1 MVRLYKTVWGRIIIK
16 FMTLPFVS
24 KIAGRLLDSR
34 LSVVFVKPFI
44 KKGKIDLN
52 DFKIEKWKSFN
63 EFFTRKI
70 KDGTRP
76 VNKNDNVLI
85 SPCDGLLS
93 VYDID
98 RNTVLDIKNSRYTVG
113 TLLQS
118 EKLAENYK
126 GGKCLVF
133 RLTPSHYH
141 RYCYIDNGNKGE
153 NIRIKGVYHTVQPFA
168 VENVPVYK
176 MNTREYTVLETR
188 NFGKVIYM
196 EIGAMMVG
204 RICNY
209 HKQYTFA
216 RGEEKGRF
224 EFGGSTI
231 VLLFKENTIKISSHI
246 LNSIE
251 EYPVKMGQKIGEK
264 FNELNC

>member
-16 FMTLPFVS
+16 FMTLPFIS
-24 KIAGRLLDSR
+24 EIAGRLLDSR
-34 LSVVFVKPFI
+34 LSVVFIKPFI
-44 KKGKIDLN
+44 KLNNIDLS

-63 EFFTRKI
+63 EFFTRRI
-70 KDGTRP
+70 KDRVRP
-76 VNKNDNVLI
+76 INKDKSILI

-93 VYDID
+93 LYDID
-98 RNTVLDIKNSRYTVG
+98 MDTVLDIKGSKYTVA
-113 TLLQS
+113 TLLKN
-118 EKLAENYK
+118 EEIALEYK
-126 GGKCLVF
+126 GGKCFVF

-153 NIRIKGVYHTVQPFA
+153 NIHIKGIYHTVQPFA
-168 VENVPVYK
+168 IENAPVYK
-176 MNTREYTVLETR
+176 MNTREYSILDTE
-188 NFGKVIYM
+188 NFGSVVFM
-196 EIGAMMVG
+196 EIGALMVG

-209 HKQYTFA
+209 HNKHTFA

-231 VLLFKENTIKISSHI
+231 VLLFKKNTVRADISI
-246 LNSIE
+246 LNCE
-251 EYPVKMGQKIGEK
+251 NEYPVKMGQKIGEK